1 MSATHHHRRRLAS
14 LAALALLAAGCASYP
29 EPKQAQINSEAAVR
43 GAQEV
48 GAERD
53 PQATLH
59 LRYATD
65 QIADAKR
72 LMAAGEN
79 EQAER
84 MLMRAKADAELALAL
99 AKLRTEQADA
109 QQAQSEVAEMKRKL
123 GK

>member
-1 MSATHHHRRRLAS
+1 MRPITDFARRAAP
-14 LAALALLAAGCASYP
+14 LAALALLAVGCASYP
-29 EPKQAQINSEAAVR
+29 EPKQAEIASQAAVR

-65 QIADAKR
+65 QIAEAKN
-72 LMAAGEN
+72 LIAAGEN
-79 EQAER
+79 EHAER
-84 MLMRAKADAELALAL
+84 VLMRAKSDAELALAL

>member
-1 MSATHHHRRRLAS
+1 MRATHDHVRRLAP
-14 LAALALLAAGCASYP
+14 LAALALLVVGCASYP
-29 EPKQAQINSEAAVR
+29 EPKQAEINSEAAVR
-43 GAQEV
+43 GAQEI
-48 GAERD
+48 GAEKD

-65 QIADAKR
+65 EIAHAKN
-72 LMAAGEN
+72 LIASGEN
-79 EQAER
+79 EHAER
-84 MLMRAKADAELALAL
+84 VLMRAKADAELALAL

>member
-1 MSATHHHRRRLAS
+1 MRPTHHLVRLAP
-14 LAALALLAAGCASYP
+14 LAALALLAVACASYP

-84 MLMRAKADAELALAL
+84 MLMRAKADAELALVL

>member
-1 MSATHHHRRRLAS
+1 MRATHHHGRRLAS

-84 MLMRAKADAELALAL
+84 MLMRAKADAELALVL

-109 QQAQSEVAEMKRKL
+109 QLAQSEVAEMKRKL